1 MNESIDEMI
10 NELFNHPYYT
20 KKELIITCLNAS
32 FKLVRFKTMMDII
45 LGSVLCIYKS
55 TVISIKNR
63 KNKMDRDIV
72 RGRAI
77 KKMLSVGN
85 KKLCLK
91 CFG

>member
-10 NELFNHPYYT
+10 NELFNHPYIIQ

-55 TVISIKNR
+55 TVASIKNR
-63 KNKMDRDIV
+63 KKQN
-72 RGRAI
+72 GP
-77 KKMLSVGN
+77 
-85 KKLCLK
+85 
-91 CFG
+91 

>member
-10 NELFNHPYYT
+10 NELFNHPFIY
-20 KKELIITCLNAS
+20 KKLIITCLNAS

-45 LGSVLCIYKS
+45 LGSVLCIFKS
-55 TVISIKNR
+55 TVTSIKNR

-77 KKMLSVGN
+77 KK
-85 KKLCLK
+85 C
-91 CFG
+91 

>member
-10 NELFNHPYYT
+10 NELFNHPYYIQK

-32 FKLVRFKTMMDII
+32 FKLVRFETMMDII

-55 TVISIKNR
+55 TVTSIKNR

-77 KKMLSVGN
+77 KK
-85 KKLCLK
+85 C
-91 CFG
+91 